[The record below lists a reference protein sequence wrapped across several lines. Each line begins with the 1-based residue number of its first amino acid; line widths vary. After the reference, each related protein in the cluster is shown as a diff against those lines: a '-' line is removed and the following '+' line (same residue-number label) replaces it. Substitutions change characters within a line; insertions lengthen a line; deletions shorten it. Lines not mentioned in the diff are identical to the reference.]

1 MNYELEAH
9 SHGGKERKEE
19 EEEMKERNAAG
30 GGAKIKGARWNFLS
44 FMT

>member
-19 EEEMKERNAAG
+19 EEEMEEEKWGLVEG
-30 GGAKIKGARWNFLS
+30 KI
-44 FMT
+44 